1 MKRSL
6 RTSGDFKKVYQK
18 GKRYEGLLMVAF
30 VLPNDQLHQ
39 RLGVTASRRISGN
52 AFERN
57 RAKRLL
63 RETFRLHAE
72 TLARLQG
79 KYDWVLNA
87 KETLLAVKVWQPR
100 EEFYEIIK
108 RVKSDEGQF
117 SRV

>member
-1 MKRSL
+1 
-6 RTSGDFKKVYQK
+6 
-18 GKRYEGLLMVAF
+18 
-30 VLPNDQLHQ
+30 
-39 RLGVTASRRISGN
+39 
-52 AFERN
+52 
-57 RAKRLL
+57 
-63 RETFRLHAE
+63 LHAE

-100 EEFYEIIK
+100 EEFDEIIK